1 MHSYDEAYF
10 TTLYGDMC
18 RQTWADRS
26 RDRLV
31 EKMVARHH
39 VPQGR
44 PPLLDLGCGYGF
56 LAERFRDRY
65 TLYNSDISEHAV
77 AMARKRLP
85 EATFVCAD
93 AERGNPFAIKFQVV
107 LLVNVLEHLSCPDET
122 AGRLWDSLL
131 PGGLCVVH
139 LPTINNR
146 LNHYYYQ
153 RSYSRDTTHVYR
165 PSGSEVSELFRSKGF
180 QVLEESYAPHR
191 PRWLWRGLKLFPPFL
206 AAYRRP

>member
-1 MHSYDEAYF
+1 VNNYDEAYF
-10 TTLYGDMC
+10 DALYGESC
-18 RQTWADRS
+18 RQSWADRQ

-31 EKMVARHH
+31 ENMVTRYQVAR
-39 VPQGR
+39 GR

-65 TLYNSDISEHAV
+65 TLYNSDISEHALAV
-77 AMARKRLP
+77 ARKRLP

-93 AERGNPFAIKFQVV
+93 AEKGNPFAIRFQVV

-122 AGRLWDSLL
+122 VARLWDSLL

-146 LNHYYYQ
+146 LNHSYYQ
-153 RSYSRDTTHVYR
+153 RSYSRDATHVYR
-165 PSGSEVSELFRSKGF
+165 PSGSEVSALFRSKGF

-191 PRWLWRGLKLFPPFL
+191 PRRLWRWLKPFPPFL